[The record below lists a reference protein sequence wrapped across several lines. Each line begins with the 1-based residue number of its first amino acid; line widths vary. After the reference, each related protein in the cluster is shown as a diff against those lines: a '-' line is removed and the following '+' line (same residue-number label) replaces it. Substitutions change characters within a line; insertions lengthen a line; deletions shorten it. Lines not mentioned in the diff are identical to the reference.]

1 LIWCV
6 ITREFAAKGQEEVFK
21 RELITRLASVHV
33 ENPGRLFGGNVP
45 ICVHSTGEN
54 CSDRLRCKRSGIS
67 QEALLIE
74 SEGMKS
80 AAEAGFQI
88 AQYRI
93 DPAEFRQ
100 FVGMT
105 PPHDHWLM
113 KATDFCNGTE
123 AGQPV
128 RDDVTPYRQ

>member
-1 LIWCV
+1 MNHPLRHRRKIKAPVETV
-6 ITREFAAKGQEEVFK
+6 IKGTQV
-21 RELITRLASVHV
+21 AV
-33 ENPGRLFGGNVP
+33 G
-45 ICVHSTGEN
+45 
-54 CSDRLRCKRSGIS
+54 
-67 QEALLIE
+67 LLIE

-80 AAEAGFQI
+80 ATEAGFQI

-93 DPAEFRQ
+93 DPAEFTQ
-100 FVGMT
+100 IVGMT

-113 KATDFCNGTE
+113 KATDFCNSSE

>member
-1 LIWCV
+1 MSHPLCHGCKIEAPVETV
-6 ITREFAAKGQEEVFK
+6 IEGTKVAVGV
-21 RELITRLASVHV
+21 
-33 ENPGRLFGGNVP
+33 
-45 ICVHSTGEN
+45 
-54 CSDRLRCKRSGIS
+54 
-67 QEALLIE
+67 LIE

-100 FVGMT
+100 FIGMT
-105 PPHDHWLM
+105 APHDHWLM